1 VFRFFEEYL
10 PHLRGMSAHT
20 IRSYRD
26 ALVLFLRFA
35 AADAGRPIERLA
47 ITDLDRDRVMRFLEH
62 LEKARGNAVAT
73 RNARLAALH
82 TFARFLIAER
92 PEHLAML
99 QGVLAVPFK
108 RGAREAPIE
117 YLEADEIAALLQSID
132 RTAPGGERDYVLFAL
147 FFNTGARVQEIL
159 DLRVRDVRFDPPHQV
174 RLHGKGNKVRLCPI
188 WPSTARLLRRLVER
202 RPPGTDEDPA
212 AAIVFRNQR
221 GKPLTRFGVRYRLA
235 EASGLRFRRGS
246 DTEREATASP
256 LAPPQHGG
264 PTAQGRRRLRHHQPV
279 AGTLERQHH
288 DALCT
293 RRHRLEED
301 CAGGRSSPRPRPS
314 KPSPP
319 GSTTTRNCSTRS
331 PPISACGMSCS
342 TRRAASSPRI

>member
-1 VFRFFEEYL
+1 MRKRRPSDLGRAVFRFFEEYL

-35 AADAGRPIERLA
+35 ATDAGRPVERLA
-47 ITDLDRDRVMRFLEH
+47 ITDLDRGRVTRFLDH

-73 RNARLAALH
+73 RNVRLAALH
-82 TFARFLIAER
+82 TFARFLVAER

-99 QGVLAVPFK
+99 QGVLAIPFK

-132 RTAPGGERDYVLFAL
+132 RNAPGGERDYALFAL
-147 FFNTGARVQEIL
+147 LFNTGARVQEVL

-174 RLHGKGNKVRLCPI
+174 RLHGKGNKVRLCPV

-202 RPPGTDEDPA
+202 RPSGTDEDPA

-221 GKPLTRFGVRYRLA
+221 GKPLTRFGVRHRLQKHLA
-235 EASGLRFRRGS
+235 AAAAVAPTLSGKRLHPHSLRHSTAVQLLKADVDF
-246 DTEREATASP
+246 ATISQWLGHSSVNTTMRYARVDIDLKRAALSQVFP
-256 LAPPQHGG
+256 DALAPPKGG
-264 PTAQGRRRLRHHQPV
+264 QLAPDRTDVTAWLRRL
-279 AGTLERQHH
+279 
-288 DALCT
+288 
-293 RRHRLEED
+293 
-301 CAGGRSSPRPRPS
+301 
-314 KPSPP
+314 
-319 GSTTTRNCSTRS
+319 
-331 PPISACGMSCS
+331 
-342 TRRAASSPRI
+342 

>member
-1 VFRFFEEYL
+1 MSSRRPSDLGRAVFRFFEEYL

-35 AADAGRPIERLA
+35 AADAGRPVERLA
-47 ITDLDRDRVMRFLEH
+47 IADLDRGRVMRFLDH

-73 RNARLAALH
+73 RNVRLAALH
-82 TFARFLIAER
+82 AFARFLIAEH

-99 QGVLAVPFK
+99 QGVLAIPFK

-132 RTAPGGERDYVLFAL
+132 RNAPGGERDYALFAL
-147 FFNTGARVQEIL
+147 LFNTGARVQEIL

-174 RLHGKGNKVRLCPI
+174 RLHGKGNKVRLCPV

-202 RPPGTDEDPA
+202 RPSGTDEDPA

-221 GKPLTRFGVRYRLA
+221 GKPLTRFGVRHRLQKHL
-235 EASGLRFRRGS
+235 ASGAAVAPTLSGKRLHPHSLRHSTAVQLLKADVDFATISQWLGHSSVNTTMRYARVDIDLKRTALS
-246 DTEREATASP
+246 QVFPEA
-256 LAPPQHGG
+256 LAPPN
-264 PTAQGRRRLRHHQPV
+264 
-279 AGTLERQHH
+279 
-288 DALCT
+288 
-293 RRHRLEED
+293 
-301 CAGGRSSPRPRPS
+301 GGRLAPDR
-314 KPSPP
+314 
-319 GSTTTRNCSTRS
+319 TD
-331 PPISACGMSCS
+331 I
-342 TRRAASSPRI
+342 AAWLRQL